1 VKILGHRFTTIE
13 HVIVWVIAGM
23 LVVIFIA
30 SKQVAAEKAAFM
42 RDCMRDH
49 KEYECTIMWK
59 NAQPDTQTIIVP
71 SYR

>member
-1 VKILGHRFTTIE
+1 MKIAGHRFTTIE
-13 HVIVWVIAGM
+13 VVVAGLIVGLVGLIVLAG
-23 LVVIFIA
+23 
-30 SKQVAAEKAAFM
+30 KAAQAEREKFM

-59 NAQPDTQTIIVP
+59 EAQPDTQTIIVP